1 MQCTFL
7 KYEHFSSLSI
17 IDPDEHLSTML
28 LRRKKKNLI
37 IKNGCEFMILW
48 STTSKAK
55 INIFMYWL
63 HDMLIFIL
71 VFQKVKLVAMIE
83 FSGLNQ
89 VFGSFLIFLIF
100 KTLEK
105 VYIKTDGGI
114 HSESQC
120 LHWPKYFPLK
130 NFGKSFWNLLS
141 SANSNWEDFHGPKE
155 CALNKWVY

>member
-17 IDPDEHLSTML
+17 IDPVEHLSTML
-28 LRRKKKNLI
+28 LKRKKKNLI

-71 VFQKVKLVAMIE
+71 VFQKVKLVAIIE

-89 VFGSFLIFLIF
+89 VFGSFLIFSIF

-105 VYIKTDGGI
+105 VYIKTDGRV

-120 LHWPKYFPLK
+120 LALAKIFQTEK
-130 NFGKSFWNLLS
+130 FWKIFLEFVIICQRQLRGFS
-141 SANSNWEDFHGPKE
+141 WSKGMRSQ
-155 CALNKWVY
+155 